1 MKNAISNSLLLVLL
15 AGSGAIL
22 AGEQQTGMNHA
33 AMQGMEHAASAAQ
46 AHKGEGR
53 VNKIDLEHS
62 KINLTHG
69 PVKSLGWPGMTMDFK
84 VKDNAILKGI
94 KPGQK
99 VKFEVVKEG
108 EGQFYI
114 ARIVSLK

>member
-1 MKNAISNSLLLVLL
+1 MKNIISNSLLLVLL
-15 AGSGAIL
+15 AGSGAVL
-22 AGEQQTGMNHA
+22 AGEHQAGMNHA
-33 AMQGMEHAASAAQ
+33 AMQGMQHTDSAMHHA
-46 AHKGEGR
+46 EGT
-53 VNKIDLEHS
+53 VNKIDLEHN

-99 VKFEVVKEG
+99 VAFEVVKEG
-108 EGQFYI
+108 PKQFFI
-114 ARIVSLK
+114 ARIVPLK